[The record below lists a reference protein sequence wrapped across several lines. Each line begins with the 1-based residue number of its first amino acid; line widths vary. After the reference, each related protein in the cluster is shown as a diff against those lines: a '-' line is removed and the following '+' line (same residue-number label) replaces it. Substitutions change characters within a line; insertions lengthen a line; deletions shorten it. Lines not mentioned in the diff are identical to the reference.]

1 MKKLQYL
8 SLLFLLGGIGII
20 VAIFFLF
27 LQEYQEPNLF
37 YLNLIATCLVFAV
50 NFVCGFDIFGTV
62 ENVAKVSS
70 GYGLKWYGIWLY
82 TPLAITLIICS
93 ICYEIGFNICLI
105 GHLILLF
112 ILLGFFFLATVVHN
126 NTNDV
131 ASKINARK
139 AGLRD
144 ISLQADLLEIQCKLK
159 SSMDYMDGIN
169 DIKEQIRYIT
179 ASDNP
184 LAIELETQI
193 ASKIRLLTSQIE
205 HSSQTSDKI
214 KAGFA
219 ECMSLIELRKKQY

>member
-1 MKKLQYL
+1 MKKLQYF

-20 VAIFFLF
+20 VAIFFLL
-27 LQEYQEPNLF
+27 LQKYQEPNLF

-50 NFVCGFDIFGTV
+50 NFICVFDIFGTV
-62 ENVAKVSS
+62 EDVAKVSS

-105 GHLILLF
+105 VHLILLF
-112 ILLGFFFLATVVHN
+112 ILFGFFFLATVVHN

-139 AGLRD
+139 AGLRV
-144 ISLQADLLEIQCKLK
+144 QVDLLEIQCKLK
-159 SSMDYMDGIN
+159 SNMDYMDGIN

-193 ASKIRLLTSQIE
+193 ASKIRSLTSQIE